1 MIVHCNMKV
10 RSEIIWFLYPTQE
23 YTDRKIE
30 ITHCPV
36 CGKLLARY
44 SRQGILTRKILSDTY
59 SKGKAEVFLESMR
72 KDREYTS
79 WDLLFNS
86 GMHGFRYGETKIVKR
101 DGKKYLVDKSVD
113 FHGNKEIVREKL
125 L

>member
-1 MIVHCNMKV
+1 MVFVSYTRIHRQKDRNYTLSCMWKTSCKV
-10 RSEIIWFLYPTQE
+10 FQTGYFDE
-23 YTDRKIE
+23 
-30 ITHCPV
+30 
-36 CGKLLARY
+36 
-44 SRQGILTRKILSDTY
+44 KILSDTY